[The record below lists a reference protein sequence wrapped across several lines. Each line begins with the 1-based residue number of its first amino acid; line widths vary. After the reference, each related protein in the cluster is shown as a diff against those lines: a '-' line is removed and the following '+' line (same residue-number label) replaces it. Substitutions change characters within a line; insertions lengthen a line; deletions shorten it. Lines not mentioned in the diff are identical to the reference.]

1 MKRKEFLKNLRSKS
15 LSELEKMAQE
25 VRREIVKARMDKMMG
40 KLNKPHILKD
50 LRRKL
55 ARILTVINELKI
67 QTKK

>member
-40 KLNKPHILKD
+40 KLNKPHILKE

-55 ARILTVINELKI
+55 SRILTVINELKI

>member
-25 VRREIVKARMDKMMG
+25 VRKEIVKARMDKMMG
-40 KLNKPHILKD
+40 KLKKPHILKE

-67 QTKK
+67 QTEK

>member
-1 MKRKEFLKNLRSKS
+1 M
-15 LSELEKMAQE
+15 SELEKMAQE